1 MASEQGFTPAMGRFM
16 FNRLYDPVIRF
27 TREKYWRQLIL
38 KYLKPQADDVI
49 VDVGCGTGTLLN
61 LIAKIQPT
69 AILIGI
75 DPDENIL
82 KIAKEKSKQQ
92 GNTIIWQQTMGDHVQ
107 QLGHG
112 QKVNKICSS
121 LVLHQCPIAM
131 KQGIL
136 QSMYELL
143 PEDGLVVIADFGEQR
158 TKTMRLLFNIIQL
171 ADGKQ
176 DTQPNAEGIIPILL
190 AESGFLNVQE
200 HAVVAT
206 LGGSISIYSA
216 RKELTSSSTCTATAS
231 CHSPQC
237 IKHSHFTHTT

>member
-1 MASEQGFTPAMGRFM
+1 MPSDQGFTPAMGRFM

-27 TREKYWRQLIL
+27 TRENYWRQLTL

-61 LIAKIQPT
+61 LIAKIQPKAT
-69 AILIGI
+69 LIGI

-92 GNTIIWQQTMGDHVQ
+92 GNMILWQQTMGDDLQ
-107 QLGHG
+107 QLCHG

-121 LVLHQCPIAM
+121 LVLHQCPVAM
-131 KQGIL
+131 KQAIL

-143 PEDGLVVIADFGEQR
+143 PDGGLVVIADFGEQR
-158 TKTMRLLFNIIQL
+158 TKIMRFLFNIIQL

-176 DTQPNAEGIIPILL
+176 DTQPNADGIIPILL
-190 AESGFLNVQE
+190 VESGFLNVQE
-200 HAVVAT
+200 HEVVAT
-206 LGGSISIYSA
+206 LGGSISIY
-216 RKELTSSSTCTATAS
+216 TAY
-231 CHSPQC
+231 
-237 IKHSHFTHTT
+237 K